1 MFNRNTERNFKEFKR
16 TTIFVTKYEDVKVE
30 KLLDI
35 IFRIIENYVRQNHTM
50 PEKLRLSYNN
60 YNRIIE
66 HNRTLVEKCE
76 EKYYILGVQV
86 EV

>member
-1 MFNRNTERNFKEFKR
+1 MFNRSEERNFKEFKG

>member
-1 MFNRNTERNFKEFKR
+1 MFNKNTEKNFKEFKG

-50 PEKLRLSYNN
+50 PEKLKLSYNN

-66 HNRTLVEKCE
+66 YNRTLVEKRE
-76 EKYYILGVQV
+76 EKYYILGVQI